1 MSDPI
6 DRANE
11 IAEQNRIQALKQQR
25 NNQEQPCIVDGVRVC
40 LDCDYPVSLKRIKA
54 VNSVRCLECQ
64 TLEEIRTK
72 QGRG

>member
-11 IAEQNRIQALKQQR
+11 IAEQNRNQALKQQR
-25 NNQEQPCIVDGVRVC
+25 INQEQPCIVDGVRVC
-40 LDCDYPVSLKRIKA
+40 LDCDYPVSPKRIKA